1 MQHYGMFIYGED
13 MIIVDYSGIALASII
28 INKTNDEELIRHM
41 ILNSL
46 RMYYSRYKDQYGEM
60 VLAVDAA
67 NNWRRKAFP
76 QYKANRK
83 KHRQESD
90 FNCDEAVRILNLVRE
105 EILENMPY
113 KVIKIDGCEADDVI
127 GTVVYKKSE
136 NEFNPEAIMIVS
148 SDRDFLQL
156 QKFPNVKQFSPLKKE
171 EMVEAQPRVFLQNH
185 IIRGDKGDGVPNILS
200 DDNVFVEGFRQKPM
214 SQKKVDN
221 IIEDLDEGE
230 LLYAA
235 SWYRNYCRNKVLID
249 LTETPID
256 LKKEII
262 NNFEEQD
269 PWKNKGKVFPYLV
282 SKKMNQLNESVQEF
296 I

>member
-1 MQHYGMFIYGED
+1 

-46 RMYYSRYKDQYGEM
+46 RMYRTRYKEEYGDM

-83 KHRQESD
+83 KNREESSFD
-90 FNCDEAVRILNLVRE
+90 WNEAFRILNLVRE

-113 KVIKIDGCEADDVI
+113 RVIKIDGCEADDVI
-127 GTVVYKKSE
+127 GTLVSMKSDV
-136 NEFNPEAIMIVS
+136 EFNPEKIMIVS

-156 QKFPNVKQFSPLKKE
+156 QRFPNVKQFSPLKKE
-171 EMVEAQPRVFLQNH
+171 EMIEPNPRVFLQNH
-185 IIRGDKGDGVPNILS
+185 IVRGDKGDGVPNILS
-200 DDNVFVEGFRQKPM
+200 DDNVFVEGFRQTPM
-214 SQKKVDN
+214 SQKKVDA
-221 IIEDLDEGE
+221 IIEDVNEGE

-235 SWYRNYCRNKVLID
+235 SWYRNYCRNKKLID
-249 LTETPID
+249 LTETPSD
-256 LKKEII
+256 LKSQII
-262 NNFEEQD
+262 NSFNEQD
-269 PWKNKGKVFPYLV
+269 PWPKKGKVFPYLV
-282 SKKMNQLNESVQEF
+282 AKRCNNLIESVQEF
-296 I
+296 L